1 MKKILTTTILVLGSF
16 VLLQATP
23 HLSISEAV
31 KRASSQERLTQS
43 IAKSYLCVVS
53 EIDKEQHKK
62 KIQASLDL
70 FDTQLEELKNL
81 FFNHSIR
88 EQVNIVEAQW
98 KYYRFVCQGKYNK
111 NNALLLLELNTEMRV
126 SCNRMVV
133 LLRQHAYDNKIDAQ
147 ELFFLN
153 TVICLERK
161 QMLMQRMLLYIL
173 AQRCNLG
180 SQDANQNYYTIAAEH
195 FLETHEKLS
204 SYSITEAYSDWV
216 AFEEDLST
224 LSTNMEETALI
235 KLHTLVKKVDADTFS
250 SEELISQKE

>member
-1 MKKILTTTILVLGSF
+1 MKKILTTAIVVLGSL

-23 HLSISEAV
+23 HLSINEAV

-62 KIQASLDL
+62 RIKTSIDL

-81 FFNHSIR
+81 FFNHFIR

-98 KYYRFVCQGKYNK
+98 KYYRFVCQGKDNK

-133 LLRQHAYDNKIDAQ
+133 LLKQHAYDNKIDAQ
-147 ELFFLN
+147 ELFFFVFVCYGKKGVVFVNFTCLFVVRAAFK
-153 TVICLERK
+153 VIVFR
-161 QMLMQRMLLYIL
+161 R
-173 AQRCNLG
+173 
-180 SQDANQNYYTIAAEH
+180 AE
-195 FLETHEKLS
+195 L
-204 SYSITEAYSDWV
+204 ITE
-216 AFEEDLST
+216 
-224 LSTNMEETALI
+224 
-235 KLHTLVKKVDADTFS
+235 
-250 SEELISQKE
+250 